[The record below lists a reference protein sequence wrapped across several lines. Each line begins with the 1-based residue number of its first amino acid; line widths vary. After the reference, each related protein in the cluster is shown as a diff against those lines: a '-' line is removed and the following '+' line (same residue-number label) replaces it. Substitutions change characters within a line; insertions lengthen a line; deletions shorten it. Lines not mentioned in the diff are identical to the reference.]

1 MKILARVSEDPP
13 RYILIAI
20 EGDTLKNS
28 IRCLIRKGSYSR
40 AILAAL
46 KKGDTIREVMQGDLA
61 GEEADL
67 ILTAKRA
74 HWDLMCRR

>member
-1 MKILARVSEDPP
+1 MRILARVSEYPP

-20 EGDTLKNS
+20 GKDALKNS
-28 IRCLIRKGSYSR
+28 IRRLIRKGSYSR

-46 KKGDTIREVMQGDLA
+46 KKGDVIREVMQGELA

-67 ILTAKRA
+67 ILTADRA